1 MLQAHDLTILDLRG
15 RLALPP
21 EPIGLVVI
29 PSTAG
34 VATVAASAKDSYL
47 AAAIGRWG
55 YATFVVDLL
64 KPEEPAE
71 TRFDVNLLAA
81 RLAGVCKRLGEDP
94 RTASLEIAFLA
105 TETAA
110 AAALVIAAE
119 RPGAAFAVV
128 SRSGRPDLAGPAL
141 RFVTVPTLLVV
152 GRQDEPLIRLNEQA
166 QEVMLRAK
174 HRLELIP
181 EASHDFDEPGTL
193 DEFVKL
199 ACTWLEASLAETELR
214 PARPRRATA
223 EAGRLQGVGEV
234 FHSP

>member
-1 MLQAHDLTILDLRG
+1 MFHAYDLTILDLHG
-15 RLALPP
+15 RLTLPP
-21 EPIGLVVI
+21 ESIGLIVI
-29 PSTAG
+29 PSAVG
-34 VATVAASAKDSYL
+34 IASVAAGAKDGYL
-47 AAAIGRWG
+47 AAAVGRWG
-55 YATFVVDLL
+55 YATFVVDLV
-64 KPEEPAE
+64 KPGEPAE

-81 RLAGVCKRLGEDP
+81 RLAGVCKELGKDP
-94 RTASLEIAFLA
+94 RTASLNAAFLA
-105 TETAA
+105 AETAA
-110 AAALVIAAE
+110 AAALVVAAE
-119 RPGAAFAVV
+119 WPQAAFAVV

-181 EASHDFDEPGTL
+181 EASHDFDEPGAL

-199 ACTWLEASLAETELR
+199 ACTWLEASLAEVELR
-214 PARPRRATA
+214 TARPHRTTA
-223 EAGRLQGVGEV
+223 EAGRLQGVDEV